1 MLPILF
7 NGRVQVSYIV
17 RSGFSFHLKLTSF
30 LDATQHFTA
39 KDVKIGDVLFIRG
52 FNNKAYRLVIT
63 AIQAK
68 NAISIECDVV
78 DESQTLNV
86 AFPLQKAA
94 LVRETPNW
102 KYPMF
107 PVGIP
112 PILEKLMLDWYA
124 ILADRITEG
133 GNGQV
138 VA

>member
-94 LVRETPNW
+94 LVR
-102 KYPMF
+102 
-107 PVGIP
+107 
-112 PILEKLMLDWYA
+112 
-124 ILADRITEG
+124 
-133 GNGQV
+133 
-138 VA
+138 